1 MAARADKIAAMGR
14 QPALH
19 RVVPALLLTASAVL
33 SAPAFGLERPG
44 EPVAAFDAYAEE
56 ARRAWRVPG
65 LAVAVVDDGATVL
78 ARGYGVRDLDAG
90 DPEGSGAAVDEH
102 TLFAIG
108 STTKAM
114 TAALLGQLAAAGEL
128 SWDDPVLDHLPA
140 FRLKDP
146 YATREVTIRDLLT
159 HRAGL
164 GNADLLWY
172 GAGRTWEE
180 IFPKLALV
188 EPVYSLRD
196 GFVYQNLMYAVAGHV
211 AARVAGSPWEALI
224 EDRLFD
230 PLGMDRTVPTLAR
243 TAERGNVAAPHHE
256 IDGEVRRIAN
266 EPVDPVAP
274 AGAVWSSAAE
284 LSRWVG
290 MLLEEGTWEGER
302 ILPEETVAELFR
314 PQTLIPRGAFY
325 PTAELTDP
333 HWTSYGLGWF
343 QQDYRGLAVQFH
355 TGSIDGMSAIVGL
368 VPEEELGVVV
378 LANLDHAELRHALL
392 WKAVDLFTGRSA
404 GAGAQSGIEPQPGAD
419 SGADPGAGGPRDW
432 SAEVRQLYAER
443 ERRAAEAEAARDE
456 RRVEGASP
464 SLALE
469 GYAGSYAHPLYDRV
483 EVRRD
488 GAGLRLVAGPRR
500 TADLEHWHFD
510 TFRARWDREW
520 QGSTLVTFGLDE
532 TGAPGRLWLMGLAFE
547 RVGEE

>member
-1 MAARADKIAAMGR
+1 MER

-19 RVVPALLLTASAVL
+19 RVVPVLLLAASAVL
-33 SAPAFGLERPG
+33 SAPAAALERSAD
-44 EPVAAFDAYAEE
+44 PVAAFDTYAEE

-65 LAVAVVDDGATVL
+65 LAVAVVDGGEVVL
-78 ARGYGVRDLDAG
+78 ARGYGVRDLDASA
-90 DPEGSGAAVDEH
+90 PEGSGSAVDED

-114 TAALLGQLAAAGEL
+114 TAALLGQLAAVGEL
-128 SWDDPVLDHLPA
+128 SWDDPVIDHLPA

-172 GAGRTWEE
+172 GADRSWEE
-180 IFPKLALV
+180 IFPKLAGI
-188 EPVYSLRD
+188 EPAYSLRD
-196 GFVYQNLMYAVAGHV
+196 GFVYQNLMYAVAGHL
-211 AARVAGSPWEALI
+211 AARVAGSPWESLM
-224 EDRLFD
+224 EDRLFE
-230 PLGMDRTVPTLAR
+230 PLGMERTVPTLAR
-243 TAERGNVAAPHHE
+243 TAARDNVAAPHHE
-256 IDGEVRRIAN
+256 IEGEIRRIDN

-284 LSRWVG
+284 LSRWVR
-290 MLLEEGTWEGER
+290 MLLAEGAWEGGR
-302 ILPEETVAELFR
+302 VLPEETVAELFR
-314 PQTLIPRGAFY
+314 PQTLIPREAFY

-343 QQDYRGLAVQFH
+343 QQDYRGLMVQFH

-392 WKAVDLFTGRSA
+392 WKALDLFTGSA
-404 GAGAQSGIEPQPGAD
+404 KSGTE
-419 SGADPGAGGPRDW
+419 SGAEEERDW
-432 SAEVRQLYAER
+432 SAEVRELYAER
-443 ERRAAEAEAARDE
+443 ERRAEEAEAARDE
-456 RRVEGASP
+456 RRVDGTSP

-469 GYAGSYAHPLYDRV
+469 RYAGRYTHPLYDRV

-488 GAGLRLVAGPRR
+488 GAGLRLVAGARR

-520 QGSTLVTFGLDE
+520 QGSTMVTFGLDE
-532 TGAPGRLWLMGLAFE
+532 TGAPGRLWVMGTAFE
-547 RVGEE
+547 REDGDE